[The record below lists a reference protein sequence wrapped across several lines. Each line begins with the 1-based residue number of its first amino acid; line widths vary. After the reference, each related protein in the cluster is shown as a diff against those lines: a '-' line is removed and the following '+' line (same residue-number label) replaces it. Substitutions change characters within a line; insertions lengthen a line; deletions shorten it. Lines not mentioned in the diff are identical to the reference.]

1 MEAKKILVLDD
12 EELILELVTE
22 FLKLLDFEV
31 ETATTG
37 KEAISKFKKALEIK
51 EPFDLVLFDMTLPDG
66 MDGAQVLKEIK
77 KLDPE
82 IKAIVSTGYNTND
95 IMDDPKAFGFD
106 AAIPK
111 PYSLDKLKEV
121 LSGLLK

>member
-37 KEAISKFKKALEIK
+37 KDAISKFKKALEIK
-51 EPFDLVLFDMTLPDG
+51 ESFDLVLFDMSLPDG

-82 IKAIVSTGYNTND
+82 IKSIVSTGYNTND
-95 IMDDPKAFGFD
+95 IMDDPKVFGFD

-111 PYSLDKLKEV
+111 PYSLDKLKDV
-121 LSGLLK
+121 LNRFLK

>member
-1 MEAKKILVLDD
+1 MERKKILVLDD
-12 EELILELVTE
+12 EEIILELIAE

-37 KEAISKFKKALEIK
+37 RDAISKFKRALEEK
-51 EPFDLVLFDMTLPDG
+51 EPFALVIFDMTLSDS
-66 MDGAQVLKEIK
+66 MDGSQVLMEIK
-77 KLDPE
+77 KIDPE

-95 IMDDPKAFGFD
+95 IMDDPRTFGFD

-111 PYSLDKLKEV
+111 PYSLDKLKKV
-121 LSGLLK
+121 LDGLLK